1 MTIKFFLIK
10 VSKMTLSKTV
20 DANVD
25 FLKFEKEFTDTLNKH
40 ALSTTKL
47 FRGSQNS
54 HVKKYYAVQS

>member
-1 MTIKFFLIK
+1 M
-10 VSKMTLSKTV
+10 SKTV